1 MEYVYEWDELKD
13 RLNKLKHGLFL
24 VDGIP
29 VFQDLNALEM
39 VDRES
44 TEERFVRLGLNPD
57 LGVLVVVY
65 CERRE
70 SEIRLISVRRA
81 TKKEEIAY
89 EERI

>member
-39 VDRES
+39 VDMES